1 MNGHYTASV
10 VSWERHIQWSLG
22 QAGGAVKQS
31 SWVAEG
37 ILILCDHDL
46 VDGNQNGLLANCGV
60 SPKDR
65 WWSRKIR
72 VVMCWKLKRQ
82 RNLRVWVCLSY

>member
-1 MNGHYTASV
+1 MSILWISVVSIFEHPPRMNGHYTASV

-46 VDGNQNGLLANCGV
+46 VDGNQIGLLADCGV

-65 WWSRKIR
+65 W
-72 VVMCWKLKRQ
+72 
-82 RNLRVWVCLSY
+82 